1 MSTSQRPYK
10 VALNGYGRIG
20 RCVLR
25 ALYERGAKAGFQ
37 VVAVNDLADLASI
50 EYLTRFDSTHGR
62 FPGEVRSEGECL
74 HINGDNLQ
82 VLRSA
87 TPEGIDWA
95 SLGVDLVLEC
105 SGAYNS
111 RADGQ
116 RFLDAGAPRVLF
128 SQPMASEADIDA
140 TIVYGVN
147 QQCLTGRETLV
158 SNASCTTNCGVP
170 LLKLLNEAVGLEYA
184 SITTI
189 HSAMNDQPVID
200 AYHHEDLRRTRSA
213 FQSVIPVS
221 TGLARGIER
230 LLPELAGRIQAKAV
244 RVPTV
249 NVYASIT
256 TIHSAMNDQPV
267 IDAYHHEDLR
277 RTRSAFQSVIPV
289 STGLARGIERLL
301 PELAGRIQ
309 AKAVRVPTVNVS
321 CLDITLQTARDTDAS
336 EINRVLREAA
346 QSGPL
351 KGLVA
356 YTELPHA
363 SCDFN
368 HDPHS
373 AIVDG
378 SQTRVSGPRLV
389 NLLAWFDNE
398 WGFANRMLDVA
409 QHYLDVSSHTL

>member
-1 MSTSQRPYK
+1 MTHRPYR

-25 ALYERGAKAGFQ
+25 ALHERGAGFPLEII
-37 VVAVNDLADLASI
+37 ALNDLADQASI

-62 FPGEVRSEGECL
+62 FPGSVSVCGEHLLLSERPVR
-74 HINGDNLQ
+74 
-82 VLRSA
+82 VLRA
-87 TPEGIDWA
+87 AQPEAIDWA
-95 SLGVDLVLEC
+95 ALHVDMVLEC
-105 SGAYNS
+105 SGVYHT
-111 RADGQ
+111 RAEGE
-116 RFLDAGAPRVLF
+116 RFLAAGAPRVLF
-128 SQPMASEADIDA
+128 SQPMANEHAVDA
-140 TIVYGVN
+140 TVVYGVN
-147 QQCLTGRETLV
+147 QQCLRGNERLV
-158 SNASCTTNCGVP
+158 SNASCTTNCSVP
-170 LLKLLNEAVGLEYA
+170 LLRLLDAALGLEQVI
-184 SITTI
+184 ITTI

-230 LLPELAGRIQAKAV
+230 LLPELSGRV
-244 RVPTV
+244 
-249 NVYASIT
+249 
-256 TIHSAMNDQPV
+256 
-267 IDAYHHEDLR
+267 
-277 RTRSAFQSVIPV
+277 
-289 STGLARGIERLL
+289 
-301 PELAGRIQ
+301 Q

-321 CLDITLQTARDTDAS
+321 CLDMTLLTRRATSAAEVNQL
-336 EINRVLREAA
+336 LRAAA
-346 QSGPL
+346 QEGPL
-351 KGLVA
+351 KGLID

-378 SQTRVSGPRLV
+378 SQTLVSGPRLV

-409 QHYLDVSSHTL
+409 SHWLDVAAAHP

>member
-1 MSTSQRPYK
+1 MPNARPHR

-25 ALYERGAKAGFQ
+25 ALHERGSAAGFEI
-37 VVAVNDLADLASI
+37 VALNDLADQASI

-62 FPGEVRSEGECL
+62 FPGEVRVDGDCL
-74 HINGDNLQ
+74 HINGDCVK

-95 SLGVDLVLEC
+95 ALGLDLVLEC
-105 SGAYNS
+105 SGAWHS
-111 RADGQ
+111 RADGE
-116 RFLDAGAPRVLF
+116 RFINAGAPRVLF
-128 SQPMASEADIDA
+128 SQPMASEADVDA
-140 TIVYGVN
+140 TVVFGVN
-147 QQCLTGRETLV
+147 QQRLTGAEKLV
-158 SNASCTTNCGVP
+158 SNASCTTNCAVP
-170 LLKLLNEAVGLEYA
+170 LLKLLNEAVGIDYV

-230 LLPELAGRIQAKAV
+230 LLPEL
-244 RVPTV
+244 T
-249 NVYASIT
+249 
-256 TIHSAMNDQPV
+256 
-267 IDAYHHEDLR
+267 
-277 RTRSAFQSVIPV
+277 
-289 STGLARGIERLL
+289 
-301 PELAGRIQ
+301 GRIQ

-321 CLDITLQTARDTDAS
+321 ALDITLQTSRDTSAS
-336 EINRVLREAA
+336 EINAVLRQAA
-346 QSGPL
+346 EQGAL
-351 KGLVA
+351 RGLLA

-368 HDPHS
+368 HDAHS

-409 QHYLDVSSHTL
+409 EHFLGVATASK

>member
-1 MSTSQRPYK
+1 MSYRPYR

-25 ALYERGAKAGFQ
+25 ALHERVGDARLEI
-37 VVAVNDLADLASI
+37 VALNDLADQASI

-62 FPGEVRSEGECL
+62 FPGEVKVAGDCL
-74 HINGDNLQ
+74 HINGESVR
-82 VLRSA
+82 VLRQRE
-87 TPEGIDWA
+87 PEGVDWA
-95 SLGVDLVLEC
+95 ALDIDLLLEC
-105 SGAYNS
+105 SGQYTTREQAE
-111 RADGQ
+111 
-116 RFLDAGAPRVLF
+116 RFLQAGAPRVLL
-128 SQPMASEADIDA
+128 SQPMASESDVDA
-140 TIVYGVN
+140 TVVYGVN
-147 QQCLTGRETLV
+147 QHCLTGAERLV

-170 LLKLLNEAVGLEYA
+170 LLKLLNEAIGLEYI

-200 AYHHEDLRRTRSA
+200 AYHDEDLRRTRSA

-230 LLPELAGRIQAKAV
+230 LLPELAGRIQAKA
-244 RVPTV
+244 
-249 NVYASIT
+249 I
-256 TIHSAMNDQPV
+256 
-267 IDAYHHEDLR
+267 
-277 RTRSAFQSVIPV
+277 
-289 STGLARGIERLL
+289 
-301 PELAGRIQ
+301 
-309 AKAVRVPTVNVS
+309 RVPTVNVS
-321 CLDITLQTARDTDAS
+321 CLDITLQTARDTSAE
-336 EINRVLREAA
+336 EINRILRQAA
-346 QSGPL
+346 EQGPL
-351 KGLVA
+351 QGLLA

-398 WGFANRMLDVA
+398 WGFANRMLDMAV
-409 QHYLDVSSHTL
+409 HFLDAAASLSPAPVKD

>member
-1 MSTSQRPYK
+1 MAKRPYR

-25 ALYERGAKAGFQ
+25 ALHERGAAAGLEI
-37 VVAVNDLADLASI
+37 VALNDLADQASI

-62 FPGEVRSEGECL
+62 FPGEVRVDGDCL
-74 HINGDNLQ
+74 HLNGRCVQ
-82 VLRSA
+82 VLREA
-87 TPEGIDWA
+87 QPESVDWRG
-95 SLGVDLVLEC
+95 LDIDLVLEC
-105 SGAYNS
+105 SGVYHT
-111 RADGQ
+111 RADGE
-116 RFLDAGAPRVLF
+116 RFLAAGAPRVLF

-140 TIVYGVN
+140 TVVYGVN
-147 QQCLTGRETLV
+147 QQVLDGSERLL
-158 SNASCTTNCGVP
+158 SNASCTTNCSVP
-170 LLKLLNEAVGLEYA
+170 LLKLLNEAVGLEYI

-230 LLPELAGRIQAKAV
+230 LLPELGGRIQAKA
-244 RVPTV
+244 
-249 NVYASIT
+249 I
-256 TIHSAMNDQPV
+256 
-267 IDAYHHEDLR
+267 
-277 RTRSAFQSVIPV
+277 
-289 STGLARGIERLL
+289 
-301 PELAGRIQ
+301 
-309 AKAVRVPTVNVS
+309 RVPTVNVS
-321 CLDITLQTARDTDAS
+321 CLDITLQTARDTSA
-336 EINRVLREAA
+336 EAINRILRGAAEA
-346 QSGPL
+346 GPL
-351 KGLVA
+351 QGLLA

-368 HDPHS
+368 HDAHS

-409 QHYLDVSSHTL
+409 GHFLGVCTEQKTINRPF

>member
-1 MSTSQRPYK
+1 MPRQRRYK

-25 ALYERGAKAGFQ
+25 ALHERGAAAGFEI
-37 VVAVNDLADLASI
+37 VALNDLADQASI

-62 FPGEVRSEGECL
+62 FPGEVSVDGDCL
-74 HINGDNLQ
+74 HINGDCVK
-82 VLRSA
+82 VLRQS
-87 TPEGIDWA
+87 TPEAIDWA
-95 SLGVDLVLEC
+95 ALDIDLVLEC
-105 SGAYNS
+105 TGVWHS
-111 RADGQ
+111 RADGE
-116 RFLDAGAPRVLF
+116 RFLAAGAPRVLF
-128 SQPMASEADIDA
+128 SQPMASEADVDA
-140 TIVYGVN
+140 TVVFGVN
-147 QQCLTGRETLV
+147 QQRLSGAEKLV

-170 LLKLLNEAVGLEYA
+170 LLKLLNEAVGLEYV

-230 LLPELAGRIQAKAV
+230 LLPELAGRIQAKA
-244 RVPTV
+244 
-249 NVYASIT
+249 I
-256 TIHSAMNDQPV
+256 
-267 IDAYHHEDLR
+267 
-277 RTRSAFQSVIPV
+277 
-289 STGLARGIERLL
+289 
-301 PELAGRIQ
+301 
-309 AKAVRVPTVNVS
+309 RVPTVNVS
-321 CLDITLQTARDTDAS
+321 CLDITLQTARDTSAA
-336 EINRVLREAA
+336 EINAVLRQAA
-346 QSGPL
+346 ETGPL
-351 KGLVA
+351 RGLLA

-368 HDPHS
+368 HDAHS

-398 WGFANRMLDVA
+398 CGFANRMLDVA
-409 QHYLDVSSHTL
+409 EHFLAVSTQSNQTALKDRP

>member
-1 MSTSQRPYK
+1 MSQKRPYK

-25 ALYERGAKAGFQ
+25 ALCERGVQADFE
-37 VVAVNDLADLASI
+37 VVAINDLADMASI

-62 FPGEVRSEGECL
+62 FPGEVTVDGNNL
-74 HINGDNLQ
+74 LINGRGIR
-82 VLRSA
+82 VTRSA

-95 SLGVDLVLEC
+95 ALDIDLVLEC
-105 SGAYNS
+105 SGAYNT

-116 RFLDAGAPRVLF
+116 RFLDAGAPAVLF
-128 SQPMASEADIDA
+128 SQPMASEADVDA
-140 TIVYGVN
+140 TVVFGIN
-147 QQCLTGRETLV
+147 QNCLTGNERLV

-170 LLKLLNEAVGLEYA
+170 LLRLLDQAIGLEY
-184 SITTI
+184 
-189 HSAMNDQPVID
+189 V
-200 AYHHEDLRRTRSA
+200 
-213 FQSVIPVS
+213 
-221 TGLARGIER
+221 
-230 LLPELAGRIQAKAV
+230 
-244 RVPTV
+244 
-249 NVYASIT
+249 SIT

-321 CLDITLQTARDTDAS
+321 CLDITLQTARDTCAS
-336 EINRVLREAA
+336 EVNQILHDAA
-346 QSGPL
+346 RSGPL
-351 KGLVA
+351 QGLLA

-373 AIVDG
+373 AIVDA

-409 QHYLDVSSHTL
+409 GHYLRVMNNSKRA

>member
-1 MSTSQRPYK
+1 MSHRPYR

-25 ALYERGAKAGFQ
+25 ALHERGAGARLEI
-37 VVAVNDLADLASI
+37 VALNDLADQASL

-62 FPGEVRSEGECL
+62 FPGEVRVEGDCL
-74 HINGDNLQ
+74 HINGDCVK
-82 VLRSA
+82 VLREEE
-87 TPEGIDWA
+87 PEGIDWA
-95 SLGVDLVLEC
+95 ALDIDLLLEC
-105 SGAYNS
+105 SGQYTT
-111 RADGQ
+111 RADGE
-116 RFLDAGAPRVLF
+116 RFLAAGAPRVLF
-128 SQPMASEADIDA
+128 SQPMAGEADIDA

-147 QQCLTGRETLV
+147 QQRLTGRERLV

-170 LLKLLNEAVGLEYA
+170 LLKLLNDAVGLEYV

-221 TGLARGIER
+221 TGLAKGIER
-230 LLPELAGRIQAKAV
+230 LLPELAGRIQAKA
-244 RVPTV
+244 
-249 NVYASIT
+249 I
-256 TIHSAMNDQPV
+256 
-267 IDAYHHEDLR
+267 
-277 RTRSAFQSVIPV
+277 
-289 STGLARGIERLL
+289 
-301 PELAGRIQ
+301 
-309 AKAVRVPTVNVS
+309 RVPTVNVS
-321 CLDITLQTARDTDAS
+321 CLDITLQTARDTSAA
-336 EINRVLREAA
+336 EINQVLRQAA
-346 QSGPL
+346 EGGPL
-351 KGLVA
+351 KGLIA

-373 AIVDG
+373 AVVDG

-409 QHYLDVSSHTL
+409 EHFLAVSIAQPAPVKD

>member
-1 MSTSQRPYK
+1 MPQPRPYK

-25 ALYERGAKAGFQ
+25 ALFERGAAAGFEI
-37 VVAVNDLADLASI
+37 VALNDLSDMASL

-62 FPGEVRSEGECL
+62 FPGDIRIEGDCL
-74 HINGDNLQ
+74 HINGDC
-82 VLRSA
+82 VKVFRSA

-95 SLGVDLVLEC
+95 ALGVDLVLEC
-105 SGAYNS
+105 SGVYNT

-116 RFLDAGAPRVLF
+116 RFLDAGAPAVLF
-128 SQPMASEADIDA
+128 SQPMASDADVDA

-147 QQCLTGRETLV
+147 QHSLTGEERLV

-170 LLKLLNEAVGLEYA
+170 LLRLLDQALGLEYV

-221 TGLARGIER
+221 TGLAKGIER

-244 RVPTV
+244 RVPT
-249 NVYASIT
+249 
-256 TIHSAMNDQPV
+256 
-267 IDAYHHEDLR
+267 L
-277 RTRSAFQSVIPV
+277 
-289 STGLARGIERLL
+289 
-301 PELAGRIQ
+301 
-309 AKAVRVPTVNVS
+309 NVS
-321 CLDITLQTARDTDAS
+321 CLDITLTTARDTDAA
-336 EINRVLREAA
+336 EVNRILREAA
-346 QSGPL
+346 TSGPL
-351 KGLVA
+351 KGLLA

-373 AIVDG
+373 AIVDA

-398 WGFANRMLDVA
+398 WGFANRMIDVA
-409 QHYLDVSSHTL
+409 EHYLHVTHPKSVL

>member
-1 MSTSQRPYK
+1 MSYRPYR

-25 ALYERGAKAGFQ
+25 ALHERVGEPRLEI
-37 VVAVNDLADLASI
+37 VALNDLADQASI

-62 FPGEVRSEGECL
+62 FPGEVKVAGDCL
-74 HINGDNLQ
+74 HINGDSVR
-82 VLRSA
+82 VLRQRE
-87 TPEGIDWA
+87 PEGVDWA
-95 SLGVDLVLEC
+95 ALDIDLLLEC
-105 SGAYNS
+105 SGQYTTREQAE
-111 RADGQ
+111 
-116 RFLDAGAPRVLF
+116 RFLQAGAARVLL
-128 SQPMASEADIDA
+128 SQPMASESDVDA
-140 TIVYGVN
+140 TVVYGVN
-147 QQCLTGRETLV
+147 QHCLTGAERLV

-170 LLKLLNEAVGLEYA
+170 LLKLLNEAIGLEYI

-200 AYHHEDLRRTRSA
+200 AYHDEDLRRTRSA

-230 LLPELAGRIQAKAV
+230 LLPELAGRIQAKA
-244 RVPTV
+244 
-249 NVYASIT
+249 I
-256 TIHSAMNDQPV
+256 
-267 IDAYHHEDLR
+267 
-277 RTRSAFQSVIPV
+277 
-289 STGLARGIERLL
+289 
-301 PELAGRIQ
+301 
-309 AKAVRVPTVNVS
+309 RVPTVNVS
-321 CLDITLQTARDTDAS
+321 CLDITLQTARDTSAE
-336 EINRVLREAA
+336 EINWILRQAA
-346 QSGPL
+346 EQGPL
-351 KGLVA
+351 QGLLA

-398 WGFANRMLDVA
+398 WGFANRMLDMAV
-409 QHYLDVSSHTL
+409 HFLDAAASLSPAPVKD

>member
-1 MSTSQRPYK
+1 MSLRPFR

-25 ALYERGAKAGFQ
+25 ALHERGAGARLEI
-37 VVAVNDLADLASI
+37 VALNDLADQASI

-62 FPGEVRSEGECL
+62 FPGQVSVDGDCL
-74 HINGDNLQ
+74 HINGGCVK
-82 VLRSA
+82 VLREA
-87 TPEGIDWA
+87 TPEAIDWQA
-95 SLGVDLVLEC
+95 LEIDLLLEC
-105 SGAYNS
+105 SGQYTN
-111 RADGQ
+111 RAQ
-116 RFLDAGAPRVLF
+116 AERFLRAGAPKVLL
-128 SQPMASEADIDA
+128 SQPMASEADVDA

-147 QQCLTGRETLV
+147 QSLLSGEERLV
-158 SNASCTTNCGVP
+158 SNASCTTNCSVP
-170 LLKLLNEAVGLEYA
+170 LLKLLNETVGIDYVT
-184 SITTI
+184 ITTI

-230 LLPELAGRIQAKAV
+230 LLPELNGRVQAKA
-244 RVPTV
+244 
-249 NVYASIT
+249 I
-256 TIHSAMNDQPV
+256 
-267 IDAYHHEDLR
+267 
-277 RTRSAFQSVIPV
+277 
-289 STGLARGIERLL
+289 
-301 PELAGRIQ
+301 
-309 AKAVRVPTVNVS
+309 RVPTVNVS
-321 CLDITLQTARDTDAS
+321 CLDITLQTRRDTTAE
-336 EINRVLREAA
+336 EINRILRTAAEA
-346 QSGPL
+346 GPL
-351 KGLVA
+351 KGLLA

-378 SQTRVSGPRLV
+378 SQTLVSGPRLV

-409 QHYLDVSSHTL
+409 EHFLAVSTQSSTTSPVKD

>member
-1 MSTSQRPYK
+1 MPQPRPYR

-25 ALYERGAKAGFQ
+25 ALCERGASAGFE
-37 VVAVNDLADLASI
+37 VVALNDLADMASL

-62 FPGEVRSEGECL
+62 FPGEVRIDGDCL
-74 HINGDNLQ
+74 LINGNCIK

-95 SLGVDLVLEC
+95 ALNVDLVLEC
-105 SGAYNS
+105 SGAYNT

-116 RFLDAGAPRVLF
+116 RFLDAGAPAVLF
-128 SQPMASEADIDA
+128 SQPMASEADVDA

-147 QQCLTGRETLV
+147 QACLTGAERLV

-170 LLKLLNEAVGLEYA
+170 LLRLLDQAFGLEY
-184 SITTI
+184 
-189 HSAMNDQPVID
+189 V
-200 AYHHEDLRRTRSA
+200 
-213 FQSVIPVS
+213 
-221 TGLARGIER
+221 
-230 LLPELAGRIQAKAV
+230 
-244 RVPTV
+244 
-249 NVYASIT
+249 SIT

-321 CLDITLQTARDTDAS
+321 CLDITLQTARDTNAA
-336 EINRVLREAA
+336 EVNQVLREAA
-346 QSGPL
+346 GSGPL
-351 KGLVA
+351 QGLLA

-373 AIVDG
+373 AIVDA

-409 QHYLDVSSHTL
+409 GHYLDAMNSNKTGLKD

>member
-1 MSTSQRPYK
+1 MANARPYR

-25 ALYERGAKAGFQ
+25 AFYERGAAFDFQ
-37 VVAVNDLADLASI
+37 FVALNDLADMASL

-62 FPGEVRSEGECL
+62 FPGDVGVEGDCL
-74 HINGDNLQ
+74 HLNGDCVK
-82 VLRSA
+82 VLRAS
-87 TPEGIDWA
+87 TPEAIDWRA
-95 SLGVDLVLEC
+95 LDVDLVLEC
-105 SGAYNS
+105 SGAYTS
-111 RADGQ
+111 RADGE
-116 RFLDAGAPRVLF
+116 RFLAAGVPRVLF
-128 SQPMASEADIDA
+128 SQPMASAADVDA
-140 TIVYGVN
+140 TVVMGIN
-147 QQCLTGRETLV
+147 QGQLSGTERLV

-170 LLKLLNEAVGLEYA
+170 LLKLLNDAVGIEFA

-230 LLPELAGRIQAKAV
+230 LLPELAGRIQAKA
-244 RVPTV
+244 
-249 NVYASIT
+249 I
-256 TIHSAMNDQPV
+256 
-267 IDAYHHEDLR
+267 
-277 RTRSAFQSVIPV
+277 
-289 STGLARGIERLL
+289 
-301 PELAGRIQ
+301 
-309 AKAVRVPTVNVS
+309 RVPTVNVS
-321 CLDITLQTARDTDAS
+321 ALDITLQTSRDTSAA

-346 QSGPL
+346 ESGPL
-351 KGLVA
+351 RGLLA

-409 QHYLDVSSHTL
+409 GHYLRAAVPDQQVPKD

>member
-1 MSTSQRPYK
+1 MVIENPMPQPRPYK

-25 ALYERGAKAGFQ
+25 ALFERGASAGFEI
-37 VVAVNDLADLASI
+37 VALNDLADMASL

-62 FPGEVRSEGECL
+62 FPGEIRIEGDCL
-74 HINGDNLQ
+74 HINGDC
-82 VLRSA
+82 VKVFRSA
-87 TPEGIDWA
+87 TPEGIDWTA
-95 SLGVDLVLEC
+95 LGIDLVLEC
-105 SGAYNS
+105 SGVYNT

-116 RFLDAGAPRVLF
+116 RFLDAGAPGVLF
-128 SQPMASEADIDA
+128 SQPMASDADVDA

-147 QQCLTGRETLV
+147 QHSLTGEERLV

-170 LLKLLNEAVGLEYA
+170 LLRLLDQALGLEYV

-221 TGLARGIER
+221 TGLAKGIER

-244 RVPTV
+244 RVPT
-249 NVYASIT
+249 
-256 TIHSAMNDQPV
+256 
-267 IDAYHHEDLR
+267 L
-277 RTRSAFQSVIPV
+277 
-289 STGLARGIERLL
+289 
-301 PELAGRIQ
+301 
-309 AKAVRVPTVNVS
+309 NVS
-321 CLDITLQTARDTDAS
+321 CLDITLTTARDTDAA
-336 EINRVLREAA
+336 EVNRLLREAA
-346 QSGPL
+346 TSGPL
-351 KGLVA
+351 KGLLA

-373 AIVDG
+373 AIVDA

-398 WGFANRMLDVA
+398 WGFANRMIDVA
-409 QHYLDVSSHTL
+409 EHYLHVTHPKSVL

>member
-1 MSTSQRPYK
+1 MSQRPFR

-25 ALYERGAKAGFQ
+25 ALHERGADAQ
-37 VVAVNDLADLASI
+37 LEIVALNDLADQASI

-62 FPGEVRSEGECL
+62 FPGEVKVDGDCL
-74 HINGDNLQ
+74 HINGACVK
-82 VLRSA
+82 VLRDA

-95 SLGVDLVLEC
+95 GLNIDLLLEC
-105 SGAYNS
+105 SGQYTN
-111 RADGQ
+111 RAQ
-116 RFLDAGAPRVLF
+116 AERFLRAGAPRVLL
-128 SQPMASEADIDA
+128 SQPMSSEADIDA
-140 TIVYGVN
+140 TVVFGVN
-147 QQCLTGRETLV
+147 QDQLSGRELLV

-170 LLKLLNEAVGLEYA
+170 LLKLLNEAVGLEYVQ
-184 SITTI
+184 ITTI

-230 LLPELAGRIQAKAV
+230 LLPELSGRIQAKA
-244 RVPTV
+244 
-249 NVYASIT
+249 I
-256 TIHSAMNDQPV
+256 
-267 IDAYHHEDLR
+267 
-277 RTRSAFQSVIPV
+277 
-289 STGLARGIERLL
+289 
-301 PELAGRIQ
+301 
-309 AKAVRVPTVNVS
+309 RVPTVNVS
-321 CLDITLQTARDTDAS
+321 CLDITLQTSRDTSAQ
-336 EINRVLREAA
+336 EINQVLRAA
-346 QSGPL
+346 AESGPL
-351 KGLVA
+351 KGLLA

-409 QHYLDVSSHTL
+409 EHFLAQAQTNAPIHLATQPQ

>member
-1 MSTSQRPYK
+1 MSSKRPYK
-10 VALNGYGRIG
+10 IALNGYGRIG

-25 ALYERGAKAGFQ
+25 ALHERGMGAGLEI
-37 VVAVNDLADLASI
+37 VALNDLADQASI

-62 FPGEVRSEGECL
+62 FPGEVRVEGDCL
-74 HINGDNLQ
+74 HIQGQCVQ
-82 VLRSA
+82 VLRQS
-87 TPEGIDWA
+87 TPEAIDWA
-95 SLGVDLVLEC
+95 ALGIDLLLEC
-105 SGAYNS
+105 SGVYTN
-111 RADGQ
+111 REQ
-116 RFLDAGAPRVLF
+116 VERFIRAGAPRVLL
-128 SQPMASEADIDA
+128 SHPMASEADIDA

-147 QQCLTGRETLV
+147 QQQLSGRELLV

-170 LLKLLNEAVGLEYA
+170 LLKLLNEAIGLEYV

-230 LLPELAGRIQAKAV
+230 LLPELSGRIQAKA
-244 RVPTV
+244 
-249 NVYASIT
+249 
-256 TIHSAMNDQPV
+256 M
-267 IDAYHHEDLR
+267 
-277 RTRSAFQSVIPV
+277 
-289 STGLARGIERLL
+289 
-301 PELAGRIQ
+301 
-309 AKAVRVPTVNVS
+309 RVPTVNVS
-321 CLDITLQTARDTDAS
+321 CLDITLQMARDTTAS
-336 EINRVLREAA
+336 EINQLLRAA
-346 QSGPL
+346 AESGPL
-351 KGLVA
+351 KGLLA

-409 QHYLDVSSHTL
+409 EHWLDAAS

>member
-1 MSTSQRPYK
+1 MPNRPYK

-25 ALYERGAKAGFQ
+25 ALYERGAHAGFE
-37 VVAVNDLADLASI
+37 VVALNDLADLASI

-62 FPGEVRSEGECL
+62 FPGEVRVGDDGL
-74 HINGDNLQ
+74 HINGDCIR
-82 VLRSA
+82 VLRCA
-87 TPEGIDWA
+87 TPEAIDWA
-95 SLGVDLVLEC
+95 GLGIDLVLEC
-105 SGAYNS
+105 SGAYHS

-140 TIVYGVN
+140 TVVYGVN
-147 QQCLTGRETLV
+147 QQSLSGRETLV
-158 SNASCTTNCGVP
+158 SNASCTTNCAVP
-170 LLKLLNEAVGLEYA
+170 LLKLLNEAIGLEYL

-230 LLPELAGRIQAKAV
+230 LLPELAGRIQAKA
-244 RVPTV
+244 
-249 NVYASIT
+249 I
-256 TIHSAMNDQPV
+256 
-267 IDAYHHEDLR
+267 
-277 RTRSAFQSVIPV
+277 
-289 STGLARGIERLL
+289 
-301 PELAGRIQ
+301 
-309 AKAVRVPTVNVS
+309 RVPTVNVS
-321 CLDITLQTARDTDAS
+321 CLDITLQTARDTSAE

-346 QSGPL
+346 ESGPL
-351 KGLVA
+351 KGLLA

-409 QHYLDVSSHTL
+409 DHYLRVANPTTV

>member
-1 MSTSQRPYK
+1 MPNRPYR

-25 ALYERGAKAGFQ
+25 ALHERGADARLQ
-37 VVAVNDLADLASI
+37 IVALNDLADQASI

-62 FPGEVRSEGECL
+62 FPGEVKVDGDCL
-74 HINGDNLQ
+74 HISGDCVK
-82 VLRSA
+82 VLRQS
-87 TPEGIDWA
+87 TPEAVDWA
-95 SLGVDLVLEC
+95 ALQIDLLIEC
-105 SGAYNS
+105 SGQYTT
-111 RADGQ
+111 RAQ
-116 RFLDAGAPRVLF
+116 AERFLAAGAPRVLF
-128 SQPMASEADIDA
+128 SQPMASETDIDA

-147 QQCLTGRETLV
+147 QQQLSGRELLV

-170 LLKLLNEAVGLEYA
+170 LLKLLNDAVGIEYV

-213 FQSVIPVS
+213 FQSLIPVS

-230 LLPELAGRIQAKAV
+230 LLPELQGRIQAKAI
-244 RVPTV
+244 RVPT
-249 NVYASIT
+249 
-256 TIHSAMNDQPV
+256 
-267 IDAYHHEDLR
+267 L
-277 RTRSAFQSVIPV
+277 
-289 STGLARGIERLL
+289 
-301 PELAGRIQ
+301 
-309 AKAVRVPTVNVS
+309 NVS
-321 CLDITLQTARDTDAS
+321 CLDITLQTSRDTTAA
-336 EINRVLREAA
+336 EINQLLQAA
-346 QSGPL
+346 TEQGPL
-351 KGLVA
+351 RHLLA
-356 YTELPHA
+356 YTEFPHA

-373 AIVDG
+373 AIIDG

-409 QHYLDVSSHTL
+409 EHFLDVSTTAAQSAT

>member
-1 MSTSQRPYK
+1 MPQPRPYK

-25 ALYERGAKAGFQ
+25 ALFERGAAAGFEI
-37 VVAVNDLADLASI
+37 VALNDLADMASL

-62 FPGEVRSEGECL
+62 FPGEIRIEGDCL
-74 HINGDNLQ
+74 HINGDC
-82 VLRSA
+82 VKVFRSA

-105 SGAYNS
+105 SGAYNT
-111 RADGQ
+111 RTDGQ
-116 RFLDAGAPRVLF
+116 RFLDAGAPAVLF
-128 SQPMASEADIDA
+128 SQPMSSEADVDA
-140 TIVYGVN
+140 TIVFGVN
-147 QQCLTGRETLV
+147 QQSLTGEERLI

-170 LLKLLNEAVGLEYA
+170 LLRLLDQAFGLEYV

-200 AYHHEDLRRTRSA
+200 AYHDEDLRRTRSA

-221 TGLARGIER
+221 TGLAKGIER

-244 RVPTV
+244 RVPT
-249 NVYASIT
+249 
-256 TIHSAMNDQPV
+256 
-267 IDAYHHEDLR
+267 L
-277 RTRSAFQSVIPV
+277 
-289 STGLARGIERLL
+289 
-301 PELAGRIQ
+301 
-309 AKAVRVPTVNVS
+309 NVS
-321 CLDITLQTARDTDAS
+321 CLDITLITARDTDAA
-336 EINRVLREAA
+336 EVNRVLREAA
-346 QSGPL
+346 THGPL
-351 KGLVA
+351 KGLLA

-373 AIVDG
+373 AIVDA

-398 WGFANRMLDVA
+398 WGFANRMIDVA
-409 QHYLDVSSHTL
+409 EHYLHVTHPKSAL

>member
-1 MSTSQRPYK
+1 MPHRPHR

-25 ALYERGAKAGFQ
+25 ALHERGAAAGLEI
-37 VVAVNDLADLASI
+37 VALNDLADQASI

-62 FPGEVRSEGECL
+62 FPGEVKVDGDCL
-74 HINGDNLQ
+74 HLNGKCVK
-82 VLRSA
+82 VLRQSE
-87 TPEGIDWA
+87 PEAIDWA
-95 SLGVDLVLEC
+95 ALDVDLVLEC
-105 SGAYNS
+105 SGVYNS
-111 RADGQ
+111 RADGE
-116 RFLDAGAPRVLF
+116 RFIRAGAPRVLF

-140 TIVYGVN
+140 TVVFGVN
-147 QQCLTGRETLV
+147 QACLSGNETLV
-158 SNASCTTNCGVP
+158 SNASCTTNCSVP
-170 LLKLLNEAVGLEYA
+170 LLKLLDEALGIEYV

-230 LLPELAGRIQAKAV
+230 LLPELAGRIQAKA
-244 RVPTV
+244 
-249 NVYASIT
+249 I
-256 TIHSAMNDQPV
+256 
-267 IDAYHHEDLR
+267 
-277 RTRSAFQSVIPV
+277 
-289 STGLARGIERLL
+289 
-301 PELAGRIQ
+301 
-309 AKAVRVPTVNVS
+309 RVPTVNVS
-321 CLDITLQTARDTDAS
+321 CLDITLQAARDTSAA
-336 EINRVLREAA
+336 EVNRILREAA
-346 QSGPL
+346 EGGPL
-351 KGLVA
+351 KGLLA

-398 WGFANRMLDVA
+398 WGFAHRMLDVA
-409 QHYLDVSSHTL
+409 EHLLSLTTAPLKD